1 MEITEFV
8 KLRKEAL
15 AQEIK
20 AMERPPHLMIILA
33 NDDPASAA
41 YDRGK
46 MKDGAEIG
54 AKVDLTKFYPDV

>member
-33 NDDPASAA
+33 
-41 YDRGK
+41 K
-46 MKDGAEIG
+46 
-54 AKVDLTKFYPDV
+54 